1 MNNLKI
7 LSTGVYL
14 PKKIVKA
21 EEFDKIFNLEKGWTY
36 KKSGVKQRHYVT
48 DETQVDMAVNAT
60 EDALKKANIKKE
72 TLECIIFSGGVC
84 QQLIPCTASLIQR
97 ALGLGDSGIPCFDI
111 NSTCLSFVTAL
122 DTASYFINN
131 GKYKRILVVSS
142 DIASVG
148 IDYADPKSCILFGDG
163 AGAVIVEKA
172 DKECPSKIFTYKFKT
187 YGNGADH
194 ACIKGG
200 GTSLYATNYNKENEK
215 DFLFHM
221 DGTKLYEIATRKM
234 GQIFNETLSSVGLT
248 LDDIRLIIPH
258 QASLMSMK
266 LLQKKLRIPDEK
278 FMYNIENVGNTIASS
293 IPIALNEALDCKRIK
308 RGDKIMLVGTSAGLS
323 IGVMILE
330 Y

>member
-1 MNNLKI
+1 MNNVKI

-14 PKKIVKA
+14 PKKIVLA
-21 EEFDKIFNLEKGWTY
+21 EEFDKIFNLEKGWTF
-36 KKSGVKQRHYVT
+36 KKSGVRQRHYVT
-48 DETQVDMAVNAT
+48 DETQVDMAVYAT
-60 EDALKKANIKKE
+60 QEAIKKAGIEKE
-72 TLECIIFSGGVC
+72 TIECIVFSGGVC

-122 DTASYFINN
+122 DTVSFMIES
-131 GKYKRILVVSS
+131 GKYKRVLVVSS

-163 AGAVIVEKA
+163 AGAVIVDKA
-172 DKECPSKIFTYKFKT
+172 DENCSSKILTYNFKT

-200 GTSLYATNYNKENEK
+200 GTLLHSTKYTKENEK

-221 DGTKLYEIATRKM
+221 DGTKLYEIASRKM
-234 GQIFNETLSSVGLT
+234 GQIFNETLSNVNLT
-248 LDDIRLIIPH
+248 LDDIKLIVPH

-266 LLQKKLRIPDEK
+266 LLQKKLRK
-278 FMYNIENVGNTIASS
+278 M
-293 IPIALNEALDCKRIK
+293 
-308 RGDKIMLVGTSAGLS
+308 
-323 IGVMILE
+323 
-330 Y
+330 

>member
-14 PKKIVKA
+14 PKKIVLA
-21 EEFDKIFNLEKGWTY
+21 EEFDKIFNFEKGWTY

-48 DETQVDMAVNAT
+48 DETQVDMAVYAT
-60 EDALKKANIKKE
+60 ENALKKANLQKE
-72 TLECIIFSGGVC
+72 SLECIIFAGGVC
-84 QQLIPCTASLIQR
+84 QQLIPCTASLVQKE
-97 ALGLGDSGIPCFDI
+97 LELGDTGIPCFDI
-111 NSTCLSFVTAL
+111 NSTCLGFVTAL
-122 DTASYFINN
+122 DVASFLIE
-131 GKYKRILVVSS
+131 KYKRILVVSS

-172 DKECPSKIFTYKFKT
+172 DENCSSKILTYNFKT
-187 YGNGADH
+187 FGNGAEH

-200 GTSLYATNYNKENEK
+200 GTSLYATNYTKENEK

-221 DGTKLYEIATRKM
+221 DGTKLYEIASRKL
-234 GQIFNETLSSVGLT
+234 GQIYNDALASVSMTIEDLKM
-248 LDDIRLIIPH
+248 IIPH

-266 LLQKKLRIPDEK
+266 LLQRKLKVPDEK

-293 IPIALNEALDCKRIK
+293 IPIALNQALEEKRIK
-308 RGDKIMLVGTSAGLS
+308 RGDKVMLVGTSAGLS